1 VERVVVFDIETYGSE
16 ELLSYRDFTYLK
28 DREKGKTEEEI
39 IQDLS
44 LNPFVSSVVSAGY
57 ALLEGDTLKEIK
69 VFYLTEKHVE
79 KPEGKLSYMGV
90 DYEVSFEPFVFAEF
104 GRDEFMEREKE
115 LISNLWE
122 ALKEADRLVSF
133 NGRRFDVP
141 FLRIR
146 SLKYDIIIPETV
158 EEEERHLDLMSFLF
172 RGRSF
177 EMGAYSLD
185 FVSRHFGFKTPKEKV
200 DGKSVKQLFLQE
212 RYDTIAKY
220 NAYDVIVLTKLFL
233 KLRRYVP
240 PPKKATEKQLSYLF
254 DLLERVGSKVREL
267 RLHPWEELEGKK
279 VSVAIELLKAL
290 EKKLSSR

>member
-1 VERVVVFDIETYGSE
+1 VEKVVVFDIETYGSE

-39 IQDLS
+39 IRDLS

-57 ALLEGDTLKEIK
+57 ALLEGGEVKEIR
-69 VFYLTEKHVE
+69 VFYLTERHVE
-79 KPEGKLSYMGV
+79 KPEGRLSYMGE
-90 DYEVSFEPFVFAEF
+90 DYQVLFEPFVFSEF

-115 LISNLWE
+115 LIESLWE
-122 ALKEADRLVSF
+122 AIGEADRMVSF

-146 SLKYDIIIPETV
+146 SLKYGLDIPDSV

-177 EMGAYSLD
+177 EMGSYSLD

-220 NAYDVIVLTKLFL
+220 NAYDVIVLAKLFL
-233 KLRRYVP
+233 KLRRYMPQKGHRQTAELP
-240 PPKKATEKQLSYLF
+240 P
-254 DLLERVGSKVREL
+254 
-267 RLHPWEELEGKK
+267 
-279 VSVAIELLKAL
+279 
-290 EKKLSSR
+290 